1 MRKEDFTQL
10 IDRYLNGT
18 ATPTERSL
26 VEEYYSRLTELEP
39 VSREGN
45 EDPESARKE
54 VLVRIVE
61 SGLGPSVRRGRVFDR
76 TWFRVA
82 AAVLLLGAGI
92 AIYFR
97 MTRHE
102 NKDVVKVTTIPALQN
117 DIAPGGNKAVLTLS
131 NGKKIILDTAQNGA
145 ISEQGNSRVLK
156 LADGQL
162 AYNKNDS
169 APADVEIS
177 YNTLTTPRG
186 GQYTLML
193 PDGTRVW
200 LNASSSLTYPTNFT
214 PEERKVEITGE
225 AYFEVAKNS
234 ASPFVVKVKNAEVQ
248 VLGTSFNIMAYSD
261 EAAVRTTLVEGA
273 VKMSQGNSSLLL
285 KPGEEGRLSPDG
297 GIKLIR
303 DADTE
308 EAVAWK
314 NNLFSFNDDDIHTV
328 MRQIARWYDVDIVYE
343 GKVPDHF
350 NGNISRAV
358 NVSEVFKMLQLT
370 GRVHFHI
377 EGKQIVVNP

>member
-1 MRKEDFTQL
+1 M
-10 IDRYLNGT
+10 
-18 ATPTERSL
+18 
-26 VEEYYSRLTELEP
+26 EEYYSRLTELEP